1 MAKKKAV
8 PKKAIPKKADK
19 ASPKKSKKLEQ
30 AATIS
35 ERSPG
40 IVTKASDKKLFDE
53 LSQQLT
59 YHDEPITGGMSEWSA
74 SPYHSGSN
82 ACVYTLYWSEDRLT
96 VGLEVEV
103 YRGTPPPDNIENGDE
118 EESDIDDFD
127 PYISAIEDGDSTIE
141 LEAIAIL
148 ELGEEHDPESL
159 VWELEA
165 VHQQAGGTTITD
177 PVF

>member
-1 MAKKKAV
+1 MAKKKAG
-8 PKKAIPKKADK
+8 PNKADK
-19 ASPKKSKKLEQ
+19 KDPKKSDIMEQ
-30 AATIS
+30 VAGVS
-35 ERSPG
+35 EPTPR
-40 IVTKASDKKLFDE
+40 IVTKASDKILFDE

-59 YHDEPITGGMSEWSA
+59 YHDEPFTGGMSEWSA
-74 SPYHSGSN
+74 SPYHSGSK

-103 YRGTPPPDNIENGDE
+103 YRGTPPPENIENGDE
-118 EESDIDDFD
+118 EESDVDDFD

-148 ELGEEHDPESL
+148 EPGEEHDPESL